1 MCFVLLLLSVAVLCR
16 VTANDQQTIIDLIK
30 SNSLIES
37 SSSSSS
43 HQHHQPRSNNSRN
56 SNSNREQAAQD
67 APMRLEAL
75 LDKLVSNAGQTESHF
90 SPADDPELDMTTVR
104 LHLMP
109 RSLLI

>member
-1 MCFVLLLLSVAVLCR
+1 MFFVLLLLSVAVLCR

-37 SSSSSS
+37 SSSSS
-43 HQHHQPRSNNSRN
+43 HQHHQLRSNNSRN
-56 SNSNREQAAQD
+56 SNSNREQGAQD

-75 LDKLVSNAGQTESHF
+75 LKLVSNAGQTESHF